1 MMTNFETN
9 TSHLNNPL
17 REIQSLTNQQL
28 IRKIDGLAKEG
39 RRITIEILRLLREI
53 ERRQLFAEL
62 GFPSLFAYCTK
73 VLLYSEAAA
82 CRRIEAMRAM
92 RETSEIE
99 SKLESGELSLSVVTQ
114 ARTMIRQHENFSKTK
129 VTAEKRKD
137 VMLALCGQSKREA
150 EKVLATEFA
159 TPLPA
164 VPVVQRETAR
174 GTTRV
179 TIEFTEDEMKVFEEI
194 RRLSGRPQN
203 LKETVLRLAAKE
215 LTQLRKSR
223 GEIRV
228 RAKRSSVES
237 HQSKSQAPENSPID
251 NSPSTAEVKKEAALP
266 KTSIEDNALAKL
278 NQPTDSRAILIATKR
293 RVWVKAGG
301 RCEFQSV
308 SGQRCE
314 ACHELEYDHIVP
326 VCRGGASIEENLRL
340 LCRQH
345 NIHAA
350 TQILGGKLMKAYI
363 PAIR

>member
-1 MMTNFETN
+1 MANSTTTADSKTTNLETN
-9 TSHLNNPL
+9 TSQPTDPL

-28 IRKIDGLAKEG
+28 VQKINGLVKEE

-114 ARTMIRQHENFSKTK
+114 ARTMIRQHESFSKTK

-137 VMLALCGQSKREA
+137 VMLSLCGQSKREA

-164 VPVVQRETAR
+164 APVVQHETAR

-215 LTQLRKSR
+215 LTQLKRAR
-223 GEIRV
+223 GEISVRGLSKEVSRV
-228 RAKRSSVES
+228 
-237 HQSKSQAPENSPID
+237 
-251 NSPSTAEVKKEAALP
+251 NSPSPAEVKKEAAIP
-266 KTSIEDNALAKL
+266 ENSSIAENSPVKL
-278 NQPTDSRAILIATKR
+278 DQSKDSHAIPVAIKR
-293 RVWVKAGG
+293 RVWVTAGG
-301 RCEFQSV
+301 RCEFRSEN
-308 SGQRCE
+308 GKRCE
-314 ACHELEYDHIVP
+314 ARHALEYDHIVP
-326 VCRGGASIEENLRL
+326 VCMGGLSTEDNLRL
-340 LCRQH
+340 LCRPH

-350 TQILGGKLMKAYI
+350 TQILGAKLMATYI
-363 PAIR
+363 PALK

>member
-1 MMTNFETN
+1 MTTVLN
-9 TSHLNNPL
+9 TTTPDANNL
-17 REIQSLTNQQL
+17 TQEIQSLTNQQL
-28 IRKIDGLAKEG
+28 ILKIDGLVKEE

-73 VLLYSEAAA
+73 MLLYSEAAA

-129 VTAEKRKD
+129 VTPEKRKD
-137 VMLALCGQSKREA
+137 VMLSLCGQSKRDA

-179 TIEFTEDEMKVFEEI
+179 TIEFAEDEMKVFEEI
-194 RRLSGRPQN
+194 RRLSGQPQN
-203 LKETVLRLAAKE
+203 LKGTVLRLAAKE

-223 GEIRV
+223 GETPV
-228 RAKRSSVES
+228 RGV
-237 HQSKSQAPENSPID
+237 
-251 NSPSTAEVKKEAALP
+251 SPSPAEVKKEATIP
-266 KTSIEDNALAKL
+266 EKSSIGENSPAKL
-278 NQPTDSRAILIATKR
+278 DQPKDSRAILIATKR

-301 RCEFQSV
+301 RCEFRTE

-314 ACHELEYDHIVP
+314 SCHELEYDHIVP
-326 VCRGGASIEENLRL
+326 VCLGGLSTEDNLRL

-350 TQILGGKLMKAYI
+350 TQILGAKLMGTYI
-363 PAIR
+363 PALG